1 MKKVIRWL
9 DINFEAFMGMIAFFT
24 MLLIILCQIFGR
36 QILVLVFLGA
46 KKSAGTAMCGS
57 AIWAWPM
64 PPVTAS
70 ILRLTLCVV

>member
-36 QILVLVFLGA
+36 QIFGA
-46 KKSAGTAMCGS
+46 GFPWGDHIRAHME
-57 AIWAWPM
+57 
-64 PPVTAS
+64 VYQ
-70 ILRLTLCVV
+70 

>member
-36 QILVLVFLGA
+36 QIFGRNLPVL
-46 KKSAGTAMCGS
+46 
-57 AIWAWPM
+57 
-64 PPVTAS
+64 
-70 ILRLTLCVV
+70 LCVGLLSGLGLCHP